1 MHQDSSSHWKEF
13 DGNKVTHS
21 AAHYLFAIEDLHE
34 EHGYA
39 RAVDIART
47 LNITPGS
54 CSVWLKGLLKREF
67 IVEDENKFIKL
78 SSTGS
83 DIVKDMHRNREGFT
97 RLFRDVLWVRE
108 VEAVINACKIE
119 HLVSS
124 KIGKKL
130 ENYLKEIK

>member
-13 DGNKVTHS
+13 DDNKVTHS
-21 AAHYLFAIEDLHE
+21 AAHYLFAIEDVHE

-39 RAVDIART
+39 RAVDIARK

-78 SSTGS
+78 SESGA
-83 DIVKDMHRNREGFT
+83 DIVKDMHRNREWFT

-130 ENYLKEIK
+130 ENYLKDK